1 MNPIIPKGAQTHL
14 KDGTKI
20 NPNTYLFSNRPKNE
34 QQISLWNDIRWE
46 KARNAMSADQ
56 INQYKKIGHD
66 MNSSIDYTN
75 GKSNE
80 IPIPKPIEDSLSYIL
95 VGLRSGLEPEDLSTE
110 EITTL
115 KTFIGDD
122 WESSIF
128 TNRENNTIQ

>member
-34 QQISLWNDIRWE
+34 TNKYLSGMILDGK

-75 GKSNE
+75 GKSTE

-95 VGLRSGLEPEDLSTE
+95 VGLRSGLET
-110 EITTL
+110 
-115 KTFIGDD
+115 
-122 WESSIF
+122 
-128 TNRENNTIQ
+128 

>member
-1 MNPIIPKGAQTHL
+1 MNQIIPKGAQTHL
-14 KDGTKI
+14 KDGSEI
-20 NPNTYLFSNRPKNE
+20 HPSVYLFANRPKNE

-46 KARNAMSADQ
+46 KAKKSMTKDQ

-66 MNSSIDYTN
+66 MNSSINYTN
-75 GKSNE
+75 GQSNE

-95 VGLRSGLEPEDLSTE
+95 VGLRSGLEPSDLSTD

-128 TNRENNTIQ
+128 TSNEKTIQ

>member
-1 MNPIIPKGAQTHL
+1 MNSIIPKGAQTHL
-14 KDGTKI
+14 KDGSKI

-46 KARNAMSADQ
+46 KAKNSMTKDQ
-56 INQYKKIGHD
+56 INHYKKIGHD
-66 MNSSIDYTN
+66 MNSAIDYTN
-75 GKSNE
+75 GKSNA

-95 VGLRSGLEPEDLSTE
+95 VGLRSVLEPDDLSTE

-115 KTFIGDD
+115 KTFIGED

-128 TNRENNTIQ
+128 TSSENTIQ